1 MLVFEEALW
10 LSSEKWIASFPT
22 DLPKHK
28 FSRKHNKAIKDM
40 ISGKK
45 EKTKHNLS
53 KRTIKVLLIA
63 AVLLA
68 FITTVFAVPVS
79 REYIVQKFFNHS
91 SYNVKDID
99 KISTVDMLEIKYI
112 PDGFVITD
120 EYKSK
125 YVYSVTYSNKQEHFS
140 VDKHAINTYVNF
152 DTEKYDCENISIN
165 GIDGLFYVTENL
177 EKGIIF
183 NDANYIFIVSGNIDK
198 NDLINIA
205 QNVQ

>member
-1 MLVFEEALW
+1 MSVFEEALW
-10 LSSEKWIASFPT
+10 LSSEKWITSFPT

-28 FSRKHNKAIKDM
+28 FSRKHNKAIKDI

-45 EKTKHNLS
+45 EKNNHNLS
-53 KRTIKVLLIA
+53 KRTIKILLIA

-99 KISTVDMLEIKYI
+99 KISNVELMEINYI
-112 PDGFVITD
+112 PNGFVITD

-125 YVYSVTYSNKQEHFS
+125 YVYSVTYSNEREHFS

-165 GIDGLFYVTENL
+165 GIDGLFYVTETL
-177 EKGIIF
+177 QKGIIF
-183 NDANYIFIVSGNIDK
+183 NDANYIFVVSGNIDK
-198 NDLINIA
+198 NELINIA
-205 QNVQ
+205 QNVK